1 MRINLS
7 ESAFVSCRAEG
18 NPEPTTRIEN
28 STGVVLDSDH
38 KGWVNYEFQNVTYD
52 RAGNYRCI
60 ASNTI
65 DSIKRSRV
73 QPFEVIIQGKLLT
86 LCIII

>member
-1 MRINLS
+1 MRINIS
-7 ESAFVSCRAEG
+7 ESAFVSCRAVG
-18 NPEPTTRIEN
+18 NPDPTTRIED
-28 STGVVLDSDH
+28 STGVVIDSDPL
-38 KGWVNYEFQNVTYD
+38 GWVNYEFQDVTYD
-52 RAGNYRCI
+52 RARNYRCI

-73 QPFEVIIQGKLLT
+73 LPFEVIIQGMLLT

>member
-18 NPEPTTRIEN
+18 NPDPTTRIED
-28 STGVVLDSDH
+28 STGVILDSDPL
-38 KGWVNYEFQNVTYD
+38 GWVNYEFQNVTYD

-65 DSIKRSRV
+65 VSIKHVRV
-73 QPFEVIIQGKLLT
+73 LPFEVIIQGRLLT

>member
-7 ESAFVSCRAEG
+7 DSAFVSCRAEG
-18 NPEPTTRIEN
+18 NPDPTTRIED
-28 STGVVLDSDH
+28 STGVVLDSDR
-38 KGWVNYEFQNVTYD
+38 KGWAIYEFENVTYD
-52 RAGNYRCI
+52 RAGNYTCI

-65 DSIKRSRV
+65 DSIKHIRV
-73 QPFEVIIQGKLLT
+73 LPFEVIIQGKLLT

>member
-1 MRINLS
+1 MRINLL
-7 ESAFVSCRAEG
+7 ESAFVSCRAVG
-18 NPEPTTRIEN
+18 NPDPTIRIEN
-28 STGVVLDSDH
+28 STGVVIDSNPL
-38 KGWVNYEFQNVTYD
+38 GWVNYEFQKVTYD
-52 RAGNYRCI
+52 RAGDYRCI

-73 QPFEVIIQGKLLT
+73 LPFEVIIQGKLLT

>member
-7 ESAFVSCRAEG
+7 ESAFVSCRAVG
-18 NPEPTTRIEN
+18 NPDPTTRIEDSN
-28 STGVVLDSDH
+28 GVVIDSNPL
-38 KGWVNYEFQNVTYD
+38 GWVNYEFQNVTYD

-60 ASNTI
+60 ANNTI

-73 QPFEVIIQGKLLT
+73 LPFEVIIQGKLLT